1 MPEEFVELEGELAAG
16 VGPDPAARHS
26 GRAWWLRVAAPQ
38 VVQTYRAV
46 PSSGQARKSQ
56 VSAGGQRGG
65 AGSSQRIPSGEDEV
79 DVFAQG
85 RGGVGAIAG
94 SGEVGTELVALAL
107 GWLRGGIT
115 GLTGEG
121 DEAGGLR
128 GGGDLVAE
136 EPAGEASG
144 LLGTRG
150 RAACL
155 LPDRVGD
162 VEIRASRVRVVLGAV
177 LLPDK
182 PALVSRDRRV
192 RSDGGHCHTMVAG
205 RRGPRRRVTAWSLPE
220 ERTVCCHKA
229 GGGGCWEQCWLGQCP
244 PEAPAGSRS
253 RRGGSRR
260 CKGSGGAAALDR
272 AVAGAESRRCADGE
286 EAGKGSAGR
295 GGALHLWRWRTTV
308 GADEADREEAARK
321 GLSRRVLAVEAR
333 GLFPAVVVLG
343 AKHTRNS
350 PSLSEGARY
359 HLEREVGFRPRFSN
373 LLSPGGL

>member
-136 EPAGEASG
+136 GAGGRGQRPAWHAWAGG
-144 LLGTRG
+144 
-150 RAACL
+150 
-155 LPDRVGD
+155 
-162 VEIRASRVRVVLGAV
+162 VL
-177 LLPDK
+177 
-182 PALVSRDRRV
+182 
-192 RSDGGHCHTMVAG
+192 VAG
-205 RRGPRRRVTAWSLPE
+205 QG
-220 ERTVCCHKA
+220 
-229 GGGGCWEQCWLGQCP
+229 
-244 PEAPAGSRS
+244 
-253 RRGGSRR
+253 RR
-260 CKGSGGAAALDR
+260 CGNPCEPRPGGAGCGAA
-272 AVAGAESRRCADGE
+272 
-286 EAGKGSAGR
+286 
-295 GGALHLWRWRTTV
+295 
-308 GADEADREEAARK
+308 
-321 GLSRRVLAVEAR
+321 
-333 GLFPAVVVLG
+333 
-343 AKHTRNS
+343 
-350 PSLSEGARY
+350 
-359 HLEREVGFRPRFSN
+359 
-373 LLSPGGL
+373 PGQASSGQS